1 MKLRVPKA
9 LSRAA
14 GVPVR
19 VIRHSYKVP
28 VTVLGLGYK
37 VPVKVLSYGYKD
49 IIRRRRY
56 HGYRLEHKPYAT
68 LREASRPVQVIER
81 SARIE
86 HLHGGDV
93 VTHIDVALRHAPDGL
108 TILHLSDLHF
118 AGKRSRKLA
127 VASAYLTDRE
137 FDLVFITG
145 DLVHRSTVRLSEQE
159 RAFLSGLRARLGKF
173 YVYGD
178 HERQGSGHVADV
190 ERQLSEC
197 GLVNLTNSLATIK
210 LPKATLTI
218 LGLDDIKLGNPND
231 AVAKNLAAGHCNIAL
246 MHNLDALSSRVPRV
260 LDLVLS
266 GHLHAGEFALGRFD
280 GTALMRLEQAYHNL
294 NRHKGAKAA
303 FAMLTSR
310 TLSYSNPGFHSYL
323 KDTYRLR
330 RFNTRTQGFTILTLR
345 KK

>member
-1 MKLRVPKA
+1 
-9 LSRAA
+9 
-14 GVPVR
+14 

-37 VPVKVLSYGYKD
+37 VPVKVLRYGYKD

-68 LREASRPVQVIER
+68 LRGAQRSISVVER

-86 HLHGGDV
+86 RLRGGDV
-93 VTHIDVALRHAPDGL
+93 VTHIDVPLRHAQDGL

-137 FDLVFITG
+137 FDLVLITG
-145 DLVHRSTVRLSEQE
+145 DIAHRSTTRLSQEE
-159 RAFLSGLRARLGKF
+159 RAFLLGLRARLGTF

-178 HERQGSGHVADV
+178 HERQGRGNVADV

-197 GLVNLTNSLATIK
+197 GLVNLTNGLATFI
-210 LPKATLTI
+210 LPQATLTI
-218 LGLDDIKLGNPND
+218 LGLDDIKLGTPNY
-231 AVAKNLAAGHCNIAL
+231 AVAKNLVASHCNIAL
-246 MHNLDALSSRVPRV
+246 LHNLDALSSRVPRV

-266 GHLHAGEFALGRFD
+266 GHLHAGELSFGLFD
-280 GTALMRLEQAYHNL
+280 GGSLMRLESSYHNL
-294 NRHKGAKAA
+294 NRHKGTKAA
-303 FAMLTSR
+303 FAMLTPR
-310 TLSYSNPGFHSYL
+310 TLSYSSPGFHSYL
-323 KDTYRLR
+323 KDTYKLR

-345 KK
+345 TAPAGTSRPAKMRRRAG